1 MVTII
6 YVEKGRRKGRNEAYN
21 RPPDYGDRRGERL
34 TMGWRGK
41 FVFMLIVYAAGFLT
55 AIYCLVPAPEG
66 TAGRTGQHGSLVKA
80 LKSDEFAKSVNS
92 GMHKEIDLGK
102 EAAQR
107 AAQVIRERIDE
118 AQAKSGG

>member
-1 MVTII
+1 
-6 YVEKGRRKGRNEAYN
+6 
-21 RPPDYGDRRGERL
+21 
-34 TMGWRGK
+34 MGWRGK

-66 TAGRTGQHGSLVKA
+66 TAGRAGQHGSLVKA
-80 LKSDEFAKSVNS
+80 LQSDEFAKSVNS
-92 GMHKEIDLGK
+92 GMHKAIDLGK